1 MLKTI
6 PRSGWISHGVAVQET
21 ESVADHSFSTA
32 VIAMLLADLE
42 AEEGRP
48 VNVERVLRMAMLHDL
63 AEALTFDISKS
74 YLQYLGKR
82 GEAVK
87 KELEQAAWAHI
98 VKGVPSRS
106 IEANY
111 LRLQDEFDAGE
122 TLESQIVHAADKL
135 DILFQVIEYH
145 RRGYPKPTLIE
156 LWATTNHALKAVP
169 LSSVRKLHKTALGLY
184 RAEAMRPR

>member
-1 MLKTI
+1 MLKMI

-21 ESVADHSFSTA
+21 ESVADHSFATA

-42 AEEGRP
+42 AKEGRR
-48 VNVERVLRMAMLHDL
+48 VNVESVLRMAMLHDL
-63 AEALTFDISKS
+63 AETLTFDISKS

-87 KELEQAAWAHI
+87 KELEQAAWAHM
-98 VKGVPSRS
+98 VKGVPSRA

-111 LRLQDEFDAGE
+111 LRLQDEFNAEE

-145 RRGYPKPTLIE
+145 RRGYPKPTLVE
-156 LWATTNHALKAVP
+156 LWSTTNRALKNVP
-169 LSSVRKLHKTALGLY
+169 LSSVRKLHKIAMKLY
-184 RAEAMRPR
+184 RTEAERLR